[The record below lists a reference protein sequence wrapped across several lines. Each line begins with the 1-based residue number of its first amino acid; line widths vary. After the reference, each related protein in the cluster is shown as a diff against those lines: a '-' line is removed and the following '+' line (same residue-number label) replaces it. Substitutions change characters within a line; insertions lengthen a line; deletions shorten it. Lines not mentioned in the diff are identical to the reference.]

1 MVRRYSGPRGF
12 SWKFSSRKSERADI
26 ARWQR
31 VAKRRGERGVFF
43 FLLASSGLV
52 VAAWRLAFSFPKKN
66 LKKNLWDKG
75 SSPPFDTVICSFPG
89 IASTTTNFHFVN
101 GLVRHVPILIIDTK
115 VQHLWIGS
123 PAIFA
128 GVRQRKI
135 KQSHIFCESVRHQ
148 LSSCTR
154 RYVFTSSAPESVH
167 RRFFS
172 TGRHGDLLIANLSQ
186 GRSGQ
191 LLSRQSYGLWNE
203 RPWWQKL
210 ERASSLLKNQTLCLD
225 VSFIVLK
232 WQPFYNTEV
241 T

>member
-1 MVRRYSGPRGF
+1 M
-12 SWKFSSRKSERADI
+12 

-31 VAKRRGERGVFF
+31 VEREG
-43 FLLASSGLV
+43 
-52 VAAWRLAFSFPKKN
+52 FSFS
-66 LKKNLWDKG
+66 LFRRRFVISETRS
-75 SSPPFDTVICSFPG
+75 SSPPIDTVICSFPG

-101 GLVRHVPILIIDTK
+101 GLLPPIFIIDTK